1 MASRHNDPFDDFED
15 EDDGYLTFDAREE
28 QEGGNRTWLIV
39 AGAVLLVL
47 VVGIV
52 GWNLFAGG
60 GAADD
65 EAPVIAS
72 TDGDFKSAADGTADG
87 TGMLVPGDGAGVLE
101 GTDAAPPLSVE
112 PLTGAED
119 PVLAGASAGT
129 PGAAPPIPPASPAAS
144 APKAAPPAAKAP
156 PPPPAVRPASP
167 PPAAKADAPARPA
180 TQVAQASPPATRP
193 ASPPP
198 AARPASSPPA
208 AARPASPPA
217 SPPRSAAPAASPPA
231 SAAASPAASGGP
243 AAQLGSFRSRAQAE
257 TALAGMRDQG
267 LSGATVGVVEADL
280 GERGIWYR
288 VRATGFSSRSSA
300 EEFCVQARSRGIN
313 CIVASR

>member
-60 GAADD
+60 NGSTGD
-65 EAPVIAS
+65 EAPVVAS
-72 TDGDFKSAADGTADG
+72 TDGEFKTAPDGTADA
-87 TGMLVPGDGAGVLE
+87 TGALAPGEGAGVLE
-101 GTDAAPPLSVE
+101 GTDAVPPLSVE

-119 PVLAGASAGT
+119 PLLDGASAGT
-129 PGAAPPIPPASPAAS
+129 PGAASPVQAAA
-144 APKAAPPAAKAP
+144 APKAAAP
-156 PPPPAVRPASP
+156 PP
-167 PPAAKADAPARPA
+167 KAP
-180 TQVAQASPPATRP
+180 
-193 ASPPP
+193 PPP
-198 AARPASSPPA
+198 AARPASPPPPPATTRPATQVAEASPPA
-208 AARPASPPA
+208 ARSASPP
-217 SPPRSAAPAASPPA
+217 PPAAAARPAASPPA
-231 SAAASPAASGGP
+231 TAPASPPATQASSGQASAGP

-257 TALAGMRDQG
+257 TALSGMREQG
-267 LSGATVGVVEADL
+267 LSGANVSVVEADL
-280 GERGIWYR
+280 GDRGTWYR
-288 VRATGFSSRSSA
+288 IRATGFSSRSSA
-300 EEFCVQARSRGIN
+300 EQFCVQARSRGVN

>member
-39 AGAVLLVL
+39 AGTVLLIL

-60 GAADD
+60 GGSTND
-65 EAPVIAS
+65 EAPVVAS
-72 TDGDFKSAADGTADG
+72 TDGEFKTAPDGTADS
-87 TGMLVPGDGAGVLE
+87 TGALAPGEGAGVLE
-101 GTDAAPPLSVE
+101 GTDAVPPLSVE

-119 PVLAGASAGT
+119 PLLDGASAGT
-129 PGAAPPIPPASPAAS
+129 PGAGPPVPPAA
-144 APKAAPPAAKAP
+144 APKAAAPKAP
-156 PPPPAVRPASP
+156 PPTAARPASP
-167 PPAAKADAPARPA
+167 PPAATRPA
-180 TQVAQASPPATRP
+180 TQVAQASPPAARP

-198 AARPASSPPA
+198 PPAVAARPAASTPASQPA
-208 AARPASPPA
+208 AAPASPPA
-217 SPPRSAAPAASPPA
+217 AQASGGQA
-231 SAAASPAASGGP
+231 TGGP

-257 TALAGMRDQG
+257 TALASMREQG
-267 LSGATVGVVEADL
+267 LNGANVGVVEADL
-280 GERGIWYR
+280 GDRGTWYR
-288 VRATGFSSRSSA
+288 IRATGFSSRSSA
-300 EEFCVQARSRGIN
+300 EQFCIQARSRGVD